1 MATKRYIVREGF
13 IYRTVDGKGSEKV
26 YSEGDIIT
34 LEQEIGDAAHQLE
47 YAEDKDRAAAA
58 KAEEA
63 RSRALKVELPA
74 AATGSVVLDHEALAG
89 AIAQGIAAAF
99 QAQQEEVQQDAT
111 ASAAGGSASGGTA
124 S

>member
-1 MATKRYIVREGF
+1 MATKRYVVREGF
-13 IYRTVDGKGSEKV
+13 IYRTVDAKGSEKV

-34 LEQEIGDAAHQLE
+34 LEQEVGDAAHQLE
-47 YAEDKDRAAAA
+47 YAEDKDRAAAL

-74 AATGSVVLDHEALAG
+74 AAATASVALDHEALAT

-99 QAQQEEVQQDAT
+99 QAQEAA
-111 ASAAGGSASGGTA
+111 ASADASAGGSDDASKA

>member
-1 MATKRYIVREGF
+1 MAAKRYIVREGF
-13 IYRTVDGKGSEKV
+13 IYRTTDGKGSEKV

-34 LEQEIGDAAHQLE
+34 LEQEVGDAAHQLE
-47 YAEDKDRAAAA
+47 YAEDKDRAAAL

-74 AATGSVVLDHEALAG
+74 AAATASVALDHEALAT

-99 QAQQEEVQQDAT
+99 QAQQEEVSPPEPATGNTGDAGK
-111 ASAAGGSASGGTA
+111 AS
-124 S
+124 

>member
-1 MATKRYIVREGF
+1 MAAKRYIVREGF
-13 IYRTVDGKGSEKV
+13 IYRTVDAKGSEKV

-34 LEQEIGDAAHQLE
+34 LEQEVGDGAHQLE
-47 YAEDKDRAAAA
+47 YAEDKDRASAL

-74 AATGSVVLDHEALAG
+74 AAATATVALDHEALAT

-99 QAQQEEVQQDAT
+99 QAQEAAASVD
-111 ASAAGGSASGGTA
+111 ASAVGLDDAGKAS
-124 S
+124 